1 MIRFLQNFV
10 QKASTAENLGI
21 TELTFLAKIARLTGL
36 DAPKCTSWEKS
47 ASGK

>member
-10 QKASTAENLGI
+10 QSSLAAEVCGI